1 MAIVTEIR
9 SWHRA
14 PRDRGVSDVR
24 ARLARTLATALRRM
38 AEARYA
44 QQVDRLARSGHGGVL

>member
-1 MAIVTEIR
+1 MTETR
-9 SWHRA
+9 RWHRA
-14 PRDRGVSDVR
+14 PRVRGVSDVR
-24 ARLARTLATALRRM
+24 TRLARTLATALRRM